1 MNTVFSN
8 FHPAQITQ
16 KKLNDVWMDLFLGA
30 DEVLMATGYVSNDAV
45 IELQRITYFGTK
57 NEYQN
62 SRIIGRNALFGG
74 IFSTT
79 IP

>member
-45 IELQRITYFGTK
+45 IELQRIL
-57 NEYQN
+57 E
-62 SRIIGRNALFGG
+62 
-74 IFSTT
+74 
-79 IP
+79 

>member
-45 IELQRITYFGTK
+45 IELQRILEQKTSIRTVELF
-57 NEYQN
+57 
-62 SRIIGRNALFGG
+62 GRNALFGG